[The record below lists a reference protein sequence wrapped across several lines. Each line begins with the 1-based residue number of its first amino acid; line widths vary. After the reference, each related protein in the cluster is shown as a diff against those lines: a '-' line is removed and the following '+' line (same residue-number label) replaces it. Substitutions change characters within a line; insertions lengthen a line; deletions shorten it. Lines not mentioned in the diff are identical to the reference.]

1 MGNQF
6 IVAGLDLGNG
16 YVKANIDGVVRVF
29 PSIAVKQFNTS
40 FHIPLGDEEIPV
52 FMKDVINQMDLSFS
66 SPLVRSTERRLFGE
80 RALKSGLNIEEFD
93 VFSRASKAEVD
104 LSGVLALATI
114 AADQLQAYY
123 EEHKA
128 LPVNGRLRVAV
139 DLATA
144 LPIEEHRKHAKTY
157 RDKYVNEGQPH
168 IVTFHNFAHPV
179 HVEILFEHTYV
190 SNEGESAQYGLM
202 FAKEAFLDMIYR
214 EAVKRFPNGELD
226 GITGKDLVA
235 AKNTLGIDIGEGTI
249 DFAVFSNG
257 RFNADASSTM
267 NEGYGSVLESTL
279 TKLQVEGY
287 PYKSRK
293 ELSEFIHNEP
303 SPFTR
308 KKWNHVR
315 TVNQTE
321 ENRFGDVVSSEVS
334 KVFSKVGGFIEVIFV
349 FGGGATPLEW
359 SLFTKL
365 QERIAEFG
373 DDNLLPIVY
382 LDSKFSRFLN
392 VQGLYQVALRLRP
405 VSENASG
412 AKSKVQPIKKASKAQ

>member
-1 MGNQF
+1 MATKP

-16 YVKANIDGVVRVF
+16 YVKANINGLVRVF
-29 PSIAVKQFNTS
+29 PSVAVKQFNTGH
-40 FHIPLGDEEIPV
+40 HIPLIDEEIPA
-52 FMKDVINQMDLSFS
+52 FMQDIINQMDVSFS
-66 SPLVRSTERRLFGE
+66 SPLVKETERRLFGE

-93 VFSRASKAEVD
+93 VFSRVSKAEVD

-114 AADQLQAYY
+114 AADRLYDYY
-123 EEHKA
+123 EK
-128 LPVNGRLRVAV
+128 NGSIPASGVIHTRV

-144 LPIEEHRKHAKTY
+144 LPIGEYRHHAQSY
-157 RDKYVNEGQPH
+157 RERYLNQGQPH
-168 IVTFHNFAHPV
+168 VVTFHNFQNPV
-179 HVEILFEHTYV
+179 RVEILFDNVYV
-190 SNEGESAQYGLM
+190 ANEGESAQYGLM
-202 FAKEAFLDMIYR
+202 FAKDAFLEMIRR

-226 GITGKDLVA
+226 GITGKDLVG

-267 NEGYGSVLESTL
+267 NQGYGTVLESTL
-279 TKLQVEGY
+279 AKLQDEGY

-293 ELSEFIHNEP
+293 ELSEFLHSQP
-303 SPFTR
+303 SPFTK
-308 KKWNHVR
+308 KKWTHVSN
-315 TVNQTE
+315 VNQTE

-359 SLFTKL
+359 SLFNKL
-365 QERIAEFG
+365 QSRISEFG

-405 VSENASG
+405 NQ
-412 AKSKVQPIKKASKAQ
+412 AKQTKAAK